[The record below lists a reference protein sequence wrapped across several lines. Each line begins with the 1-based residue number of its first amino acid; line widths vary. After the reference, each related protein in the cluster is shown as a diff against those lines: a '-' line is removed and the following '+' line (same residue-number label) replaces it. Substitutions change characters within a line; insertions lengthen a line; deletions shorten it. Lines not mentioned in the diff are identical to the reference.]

1 MCGFCELRSSS
12 PAGALLGHVAEPF
25 AGACA
30 GRAAFLPSARSLRP
44 ALAAAVPAVP
54 CERFLLPYMGYWQK
68 GSRTVRNSTWN
79 LNRGG
84 QSCLGHLAWSVPVE
98 GLLASTATDSCYFRN
113 CLLQPLSFS
122 RYEIVLCFN
131 CVAKS
136 RKS

>member
-98 GLLASTATDSCYFRN
+98 GLLASTATDFCYFRN

-136 RKS
+136 CKS